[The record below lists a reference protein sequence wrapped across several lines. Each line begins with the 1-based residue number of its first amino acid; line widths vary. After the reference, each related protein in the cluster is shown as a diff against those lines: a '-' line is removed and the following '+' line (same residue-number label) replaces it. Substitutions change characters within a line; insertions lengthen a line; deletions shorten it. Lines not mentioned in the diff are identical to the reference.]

1 MQPAITFDF
10 HNTLIHCDPW
20 FDLEVTE
27 LPAEVA
33 RALLGAGHAQFGAD
47 RRTEMTAVYR
57 ALRAEIIAH
66 GNELDATAGVLE
78 TFNRMGY
85 VADKS
90 IVDDVV
96 DTLFRPLVAETE
108 LVPGVSETVAYLADT
123 GYALG
128 VVSSAVHHDFLEWS
142 LEYHQIRSCF
152 ADVVTSASAGFYKSR
167 PEIYRIA
174 CDRLGSV
181 PGLTVHVGDSYRF
194 DHLGGA
200 AAGLRTAW
208 LNASGVEPPAGEPQP
223 DLQLDTLVGAGPRLA
238 ALLEEIAVDAR

>member
-85 VADKS
+85 VAD
-90 IVDDVV
+90 
-96 DTLFRPLVAETE
+96 
-108 LVPGVSETVAYLADT
+108 
-123 GYALG
+123 
-128 VVSSAVHHDFLEWS
+128 
-142 LEYHQIRSCF
+142 
-152 ADVVTSASAGFYKSR
+152 
-167 PEIYRIA
+167 
-174 CDRLGSV
+174 
-181 PGLTVHVGDSYRF
+181 
-194 DHLGGA
+194 
-200 AAGLRTAW
+200 
-208 LNASGVEPPAGEPQP
+208 
-223 DLQLDTLVGAGPRLA
+223 
-238 ALLEEIAVDAR
+238 